1 MMTIIQ
7 KLEAWLWSETGSFL
21 WVRRFLQLLY
31 RIAIQYNKANFKER
45 AQALT
50 YTTMLSLVPL
60 MAITFSILA
69 GFGVHNEL
77 EPLMLKGFSFLG
89 EESAQQFV
97 SVLIGFVENTR
108 GVILGGVGL
117 VVLLY
122 TVINL
127 MTTIESAFNR
137 IWRVS
142 KGRNLKEQ
150 ITAYVVVILVGPI
163 LGFVSLSLLSSSIFL
178 RVSGYVTD
186 PLLSFLLSQA
196 FTIFVV
202 TVVIWLGYIFITF
215 RQVNWLPALIGALFA
230 ANAWY
235 FVGKLFTQFVVLSG
249 KQSQIYSGFASVVL
263 FIMWMYLSWIIV
275 LVGNQIAYY
284 LQFSDHIAH
293 DDDPTTKPSQVE
305 VTLCL
310 EAKDIDRQEW
320 VVKHVKSQSVSIATP
335 QEGEVTPDQPGS
347 LESVVTLKEL
357 RDGPKLNVTSNVEI
371 SEVEKTDAES
381 KEQGHSVINGVKT
394 GKPSDKA

>member
-1 MMTIIQ
+1 M
-7 KLEAWLWSETGSFL
+7 
-21 WVRRFLQLLY
+21 
-31 RIAIQYNKANFKER
+31 
-45 AQALT
+45 
-50 YTTMLSLVPL
+50 
-60 MAITFSILA
+60 
-69 GFGVHNEL
+69 
-77 EPLMLKGFSFLG
+77 
-89 EESAQQFV
+89 
-97 SVLIGFVENTR
+97 IGFVENTR

-117 VVLLY
+117 LVLLY

-150 ITAYVVVILVGPI
+150 ILAYVVVILIGPI
-163 LGFVSLSLLSSSIFL
+163 LAFIALSFLSSSIFFK
-178 RVSGYVTD
+178 VGGYVTD
-186 PLLSFLLSQA
+186 PLLNFLLSQA

-202 TVVIWLGYIFITF
+202 TIVIWLGYIFITF
-215 RQVNWLPALIGALFA
+215 RKVDWIPALIGAIFA

-284 LQFSDHIAH
+284 LQFRDHIAH
-293 DDDPTTKPSQVE
+293 DDDQTVKPSQVE

-320 VVKHVKSQSVSIATP
+320 VVKHVKSQSIDISTP
-335 QEGEVTPDQPGS
+335 QEGEVTPERAGS
-347 LESVVTLKEL
+347 LESVVTLNEL
-357 RDGPKLNVTSNVEI
+357 KDGPKLNVTSNIEI
-371 SEVEKTDAES
+371 SEAEDSRNIVEIKNSHKD
-381 KEQGHSVINGVKT
+381 
-394 GKPSDKA
+394 

>member
-1 MMTIIQ
+1 MMAIIQ

-21 WVRRFLQLLY
+21 WARRLLQLLY
-31 RIAIQYNKANFKER
+31 RIAVQYNQANFKER

-50 YTTMLSLVPL
+50 YTTMLSIVPL
-60 MAITFSILA
+60 MAITFSVLA

-77 EPLMLKGFSFLG
+77 EPLMLKGLSFLG
-89 EESAQQFV
+89 EKNAKDFAG
-97 SVLIGFVENTR
+97 VLIGFVENTR

-117 VVLLY
+117 LVLLY

-150 ITAYVVVILVGPI
+150 ILAYVVVILIGPI
-163 LGFVSLSLLSSSIFL
+163 LAFIALSFLSSSIFFK
-178 RVSGYVTD
+178 VGGYVTD
-186 PLLSFLLSQA
+186 PLLNFLLSQA

-202 TVVIWLGYIFITF
+202 TIVIWLGYIFITF
-215 RQVNWLPALIGALFA
+215 RKVDWIPALIGAIFA

-284 LQFSDHIAH
+284 LQFRDHIAH
-293 DDDPTTKPSQVE
+293 DDDQTVKPSQVE

-320 VVKHVKSQSVSIATP
+320 VVKHVKSQSIDISTP
-335 QEGEVTPDQPGS
+335 QEGEVTPERAGS
-347 LESVVTLKEL
+347 LESVVTLNEL
-357 RDGPKLNVTSNVEI
+357 KDGPKLNVTSNIEI
-371 SEVEKTDAES
+371 SEAEDSRNIVEIKNSHKD
-381 KEQGHSVINGVKT
+381 
-394 GKPSDKA
+394 

>member
-1 MMTIIQ
+1 MMAIIQ

-21 WVRRFLQLLY
+21 WARRLLQLLY
-31 RIAIQYNKANFKER
+31 RIAVQYNQANFKER

-50 YTTMLSLVPL
+50 YTTMLSIVPL
-60 MAITFSILA
+60 MAITFSVLA

-77 EPLMLKGFSFLG
+77 EPLMLKGLSFLG
-89 EESAQQFV
+89 EKNAKDFAG
-97 SVLIGFVENTR
+97 VLIGFVENTR

-117 VVLLY
+117 LVLLY

-150 ITAYVVVILVGPI
+150 ILAYVVVILIGPI
-163 LGFVSLSLLSSSIFL
+163 LAFIALSFLSSSIFL
-178 RVSGYVTD
+178 KVGGYVTD
-186 PLLSFLLSQA
+186 PLLNFLLSQA

-202 TVVIWLGYIFITF
+202 TIVIWLGYIFITF
-215 RQVNWLPALIGALFA
+215 RKVDWIPALIGALFA

-284 LQFSDHIAH
+284 LQFRDHIAH
-293 DDDPTTKPSQVE
+293 DDDQTVKPSQVE

-320 VVKHVKSQSVSIATP
+320 VVKHVKSQSIDISTP
-335 QEGEVTPDQPGS
+335 QEGEVTPERAGS
-347 LESVVTLKEL
+347 LESVVTLNEL
-357 RDGPKLNVTSNVEI
+357 KDGPKLNVTSNIEI
-371 SEVEKTDAES
+371 SEAEDSRNIVEIRNSHKD
-381 KEQGHSVINGVKT
+381 
-394 GKPSDKA
+394 